1 MAKFDFKLEGVLRHR
16 KNLERERQREL
27 AVVQAQLRQLENQLR
42 QLDLEVQQAS
52 GDLRQNR
59 LVGRLDLN
67 FLAAHRRFVAAMQKK
82 GMTLVQRMAVVRK
95 QVEEARNALAQ
106 AAIQRK
112 AIEKLR
118 EKQHQRWQD
127 ELNRKQAEEIDE
139 IGMQLTCR
147 RLSEEATEA
156 AATFERKSE
165 AAL

>member
-1 MAKFDFKLEGVLRHR
+1 MAKFDFKLEGVLQHR
-16 KNLERERQREL
+16 KNVERERQREL
-27 AVVQAQLRQLENQLR
+27 AIAQAQLTQMEKQLR
-42 QLDLEVQQAS
+42 ELDQDVQQAS

-82 GMTLVQRMAVVRK
+82 GMTLVQRMAVAQK
-95 QVEEARNALAQ
+95 QVDEARKALVQ

-127 ELNRKQAEEIDE
+127 DHNRNQAEEIDE

-147 RLSEEATEA
+147 RFLEEATDGL
-156 AATFERKSE
+156 TTDDVISE

>member
-16 KNLERERQREL
+16 KNAERERQREL
-27 AVVQAQLRQLENQLR
+27 ALVQAQLTRIEKQLR
-42 QLDLEVQQAS
+42 ELDQDVQQAS

-67 FLAAHRRFVAAMQKK
+67 FLAAHRRFVGAMQKK
-82 GMTLVQRMAVVRK
+82 GMTLIQRMAVFQK
-95 QVEEARNALAQ
+95 QVDAARKALVQ

-118 EKQHQRWQD
+118 EKQQQRWQD
-127 ELNRKQAEEIDE
+127 EQNRKQAAEIDE
-139 IGMQLTCR
+139 IGTQLTCR
-147 RLSEEATEA
+147 RFLEEATEGL
-156 AATFERKSE
+156 TTDDVTSE